1 MSQAEYILAI
11 NLLVAGLFASAFA
24 WAATYEKV
32 SRPARWIAAGFI
44 LGMAS
49 YGAEWLVSV
58 AEDARFFVF
67 ASFSLSITA
76 FAFFNAGLGRTYRQP
91 IPWRLLAGIL
101 IVSLP
106 LNLAIY
112 DMPRSLFVRDFL
124 YQAPYFLMQAVAAW
138 IVARTPNPR
147 SLDRALCALLVV
159 SSLHFLG
166 KPFLA
171 EMFGVGDRPQNYVD
185 TLYGVLSQSMGAVLI
200 VAVGLMML
208 VILLRDVL
216 TEVTVRSETDPLTG
230 LLNRRGFEQ
239 RARAIGQHMAKPNL
253 PASIVICDL
262 DHFKSVNDR
271 FGHAVGDK
279 VIAAFARQLHEAVSE
294 NHIAGRIGGEEFAV
308 ILSGVDGP
316 AARLFAEGVRSA
328 FAATP
333 IEGAPHGLRPTAS
346 FGVAELTRTDT
357 LSDMLRR
364 ADLALYEAKE
374 AGRDCVRVA
383 RPYFSG
389 TSEDRRSH
397 RDG

>member
-1 MSQAEYILAI
+1 MSQAGYILAI
-11 NLLVAGLFASAFA
+11 NILVAGLFASAFA

-32 SRPARWIAAGFI
+32 SRPARWIVAGFL

-49 YGAEWLVSV
+49 FGAEWLIAV
-58 AEDARFFVF
+58 ADDARFFVF
-67 ASFSLSITA
+67 ASFALSITA
-76 FAFFNAGLGRTYRQP
+76 FALFDAGLARAYRQP
-91 IPWRLLAGIL
+91 IPWTLLLGIL
-101 IVSLP
+101 AVSLP

-112 DMPRSLFVRDFL
+112 DMPRTSPVRDVL
-124 YQAPYFLMQAVAAW
+124 YQFPYFLMQMVGAW
-138 IVARTPNPR
+138 IVARAKSPR
-147 SLDRALCALLVV
+147 PLDKALGVLLAI
-159 SSLHFLG
+159 SGLQFLV
-166 KPFLA
+166 KPYLA
-171 EMFGVGDRPQNYVD
+171 VAFGTGDRPQAYVD
-185 TLYGVLSQSMGAVLI
+185 TFYAVLSQSMGAVLI

-216 TEVTVRSETDPLTG
+216 AEATVRSETDPLTG

-239 RARAIGQHMAKPNL
+239 RARTIAQRLATPKL

-279 VIAAFARQLHEAVSE
+279 VISAFAKQLHDAVSE

-308 ILSGVDGP
+308 ILPGVDG
-316 AARLFAEGVRSA
+316 ASARLFAEGIRSA
-328 FAATP
+328 FAAAA
-333 IEGAPHGLRPTAS
+333 IEGAPTDLRPTAS

-364 ADLALYEAKE
+364 ADLALYEAKD

-389 TSEDRRSH
+389 GSEERRAL